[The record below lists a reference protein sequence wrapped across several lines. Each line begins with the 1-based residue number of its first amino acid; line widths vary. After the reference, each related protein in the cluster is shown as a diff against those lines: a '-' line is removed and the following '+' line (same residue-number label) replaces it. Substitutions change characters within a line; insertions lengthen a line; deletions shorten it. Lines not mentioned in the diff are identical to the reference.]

1 MAQKIAR
8 AEVEDF
14 LYHEAALLDEW
25 KLDDWAALFTEDG
38 EYLVP
43 PTDKPAG
50 DPASTLFLVYDDHFR
65 LVQRAIR
72 LQKRQAH
79 AESPPSRTRH
89 LIGNV
94 RILGES
100 EGKIDVECNFVVYRS
115 KRDILHVFPGRAI
128 YQLVQTADES
138 FRIRSKRC
146 ELTIDA
152 LRPQGRLSII
162 V

>member
-1 MAQKIAR
+1 MTQKIAR
-8 AEVEDF
+8 ADVEDF
-14 LYHEAALLDEW
+14 LYHEASLLDEW

-43 PTDKPAG
+43 PTDRPLG

-65 LVQRAIR
+65 LTQRAKR

-79 AESPPSRTRH
+79 AESPASRTRH
-89 LIGNV
+89 IIGNV
-94 RILGES
+94 RILGQS
-100 EGKIDVECNFVVYRS
+100 DGKLDVECNFVVYRT
-115 KRDILHVFPGRAI
+115 KRDILNVFPGRAI
-128 YQLVQTADES
+128 YQLVLSGDAG